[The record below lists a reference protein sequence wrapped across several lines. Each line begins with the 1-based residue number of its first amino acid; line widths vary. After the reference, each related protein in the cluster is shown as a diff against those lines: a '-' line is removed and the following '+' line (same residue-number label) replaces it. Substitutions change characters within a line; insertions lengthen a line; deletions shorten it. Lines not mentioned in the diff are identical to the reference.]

1 MSDTA
6 PGTVAGTVAEP
17 EPVEPQADAPAEP
30 KAKRTRKPRSTTGG
44 RPSGKDKRREAVADQ
59 LTSIGMALNG
69 VGFVAGQPALAADG
83 RAVLDH
89 ADNIAGALAELAET
103 NPRVAKFIDG
113 GVSGSAWI
121 GVAIAV
127 GGLARDIAANHLPE
141 PEPELAETV
150 EPGAPSA
157 FGGLAD
163 LVGGAR

>member
-6 PGTVAGTVAEP
+6 PGTVPGTVAEP
-17 EPVEPQADAPAEP
+17 VEPVEPVETPAADKP
-30 KAKRTRKPRSTTGG
+30 KRTRKRSTTGG

-69 VGFVAGQPALAADG
+69 VGFVAGQPAIAADG

-89 ADNIAGALAELAET
+89 AENIAQALAELAET
-103 NPRVAKFIDG
+103 NERVARFIDG

-127 GGLARDIAANHLPE
+127 GGLARDIAANHMPIEADALDPE
-141 PEPELAETV
+141 AEPART
-150 EPGAPSA
+150 SA
-157 FGGLAD
+157 FDGLAATM
-163 LVGGAR
+163 GR

>member
-1 MSDTA
+1 MSEDASTDTA
-6 PGTVAGTVAEP
+6 PAELAEP
-17 EPVEPQADAPAEP
+17 APDAPPAEP
-30 KAKRTRKPRSTTGG
+30 KPKRTRKPRSTTGG
-44 RPSGKDKRREAVADQ
+44 RPSGKDKRREQVADQ

-89 ADNIAGALAELAET
+89 ADNIATALAELAET

-150 EPGAPSA
+150 EPGSPASGLA
-157 FGGLAD
+157 GLAD